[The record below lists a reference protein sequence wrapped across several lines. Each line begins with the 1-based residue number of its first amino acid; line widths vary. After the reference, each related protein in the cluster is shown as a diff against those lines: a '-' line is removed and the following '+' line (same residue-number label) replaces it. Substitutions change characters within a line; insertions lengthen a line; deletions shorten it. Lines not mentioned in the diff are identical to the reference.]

1 MKISDNRA
9 NISRRY
15 DDVLEVCFLSGHS
28 VVWYGL
34 TFHSSHYRSFQ
45 RRSSH
50 HWTGEKINA
59 RGNV

>member
-34 TFHSSHYRSFQ
+34 TFHSSHYRSSQ

-50 HWTGEKINA
+50 HWTG
-59 RGNV
+59 